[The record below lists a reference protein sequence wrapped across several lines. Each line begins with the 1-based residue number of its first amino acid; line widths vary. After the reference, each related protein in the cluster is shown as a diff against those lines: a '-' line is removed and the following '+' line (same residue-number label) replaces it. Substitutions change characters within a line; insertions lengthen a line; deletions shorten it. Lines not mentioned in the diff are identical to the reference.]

1 MPLETIHGQ
10 VDAILTVIDLLQQQ
24 CCSVFHRIFFKFEI
38 SKNSTYQ
45 YKNKPKATYTQT
57 IIVQN
62 EYSENELDTN
72 ESRNTTRCQSCNV
85 WINLDG
91 SYVDN
96 PVVSGRTVII
106 TFPKVIIPVT
116 LVALFFLGS
125 WFNSAK
131 VQLQNR
137 HLL

>member
-1 MPLETIHGQ
+1 MGTAGGCFSNRKMNSEICSNVGTLLTTI
-10 VDAILTVIDLLQQQ
+10 A
-24 CCSVFHRIFFKFEI
+24 
-38 SKNSTYQ
+38 
-45 YKNKPKATYTQT
+45 
-57 IIVQN
+57 QN
-62 EYSENELDTN
+62 ESDTN

-125 WFNSAK
+125 WFNLTK
-131 VQLQNR
+131 V
-137 HLL
+137 

>member
-1 MPLETIHGQ
+1 MAKLM
-10 VDAILTVIDLLQQQ
+10 LFQQ
-24 CCSVFHRIFFKFEI
+24 SFAYRLKHALWLKIIESFLFEI
-38 SKNSTYQ
+38 SENSIHQ
-45 YKNKPKATYTQT
+45 YKNKPRATYTQT
-57 IIVQN
+57 VIVQN

-91 SYVDN
+91 SFVDN

-116 LVALFFLGS
+116 FVALFFLGS
-125 WFNSAK
+125 WFN
-131 VQLQNR
+131 
-137 HLL
+137 

>member
-1 MPLETIHGQ
+1 MPLEIIHGQ
-10 VDAILTVIDLLQQQ
+10 VNAILTVIDLLLRF
-24 CCSVFHRIFFKFEI
+24 SAYFFQFEI

-125 WFNSAK
+125 RFNTKMTDEEAIDD
-131 VQLQNR
+131 R
-137 HLL
+137 TF

>member
-1 MPLETIHGQ
+1 MKFFILFGVETKEKMYHAFRNHSWPSLCYSSSPLHFAFPAGFE
-10 VDAILTVIDLLQQQ
+10 VDL
-24 CCSVFHRIFFKFEI
+24 KFR
-38 SKNSTYQ
+38 KYSTQ
-45 YKNKPKATYTQT
+45 KYKNKPKATYTQT
-57 IIVQN
+57 VIVQN
-62 EYSENELDTN
+62 EYSETELDTN

-91 SYVDN
+91 SFVDN

-125 WFNSAK
+125 RFN
-131 VQLQNR
+131 
-137 HLL
+137 